1 MNRIVRDISVVLMV
15 AVFGLASDPATA
27 SGQELADPLQ
37 TVRQSSEALAKES
50 PWPPREL
57 PASVASPLKTAD
69 PDQKRSKQLELIARQ
84 ADRQTRHG
92 LELAGRGAFFAAR
105 AEFLGALRLIAGGLD
120 TEQKTNV
127 HGRALAAALTAV
139 KEADDFL
146 PSGPRLE
153 AELDL
158 PRIIAA
164 HATPV
169 LKTDAENVTLMTAM
183 KCYFTFAQEQ
193 FAAAAGH
200 EVAGAMALRAL
211 GKLHDTLAG
220 KKGLSEAAAA
230 PKAMVFYQ
238 AALLVFPENFMAAND
253 LGVLLARSGNYS
265 SARDMFEYS
274 LSLCR
279 QSTTW
284 RNLVVV
290 YRQLGQTALAERA
303 EQEAAM
309 IEQAEIARRKASSMA
324 GNAPVRWVDPRTL
337 SRMSNGAPN
346 SPGVAQPPAQA
357 AGQPGEPSRLPPV
370 EGDIRTVD
378 RSATGTPSGERR
390 ISSRR
395 RSAPTPAAAQRM
407 TWEPPAYQK

>member
-1 MNRIVRDISVVLMV
+1 MNRIARDISVVLTV
-15 AVFGLASDPATA
+15 AVFGLASDPAAA
-27 SGQELADPLQ
+27 SGPELADPLQ
-37 TVRQSSEALAKES
+37 AVRQSSEALAEES

-69 PDQKRSKQLELIARQ
+69 PARKRSRQLELIARQ

-127 HGRALAAALTAV
+127 HGRALAAALTAM
-139 KEADDFL
+139 KEAGDFL

-164 HATPV
+164 HATPA
-169 LKTDAENVTLMTAM
+169 LKTDAENVTSMTAM

-193 FAAAAGH
+193 FAAAAGR
-200 EVAGAMALRAL
+200 EVAAAMALRAL

-220 KKGLSEAAAA
+220 KKGISGTTSA

-303 EQEAAM
+303 EREAAM
-309 IEQAEIARRKASSMA
+309 IEQAEIARRRAASMA

-337 SRMSNGAPN
+337 SRMSNGTPN

-357 AGQPGEPSRLPPV
+357 AGQPGKPSRLPPV

-378 RSATGTPSGERR
+378 RSATGTP
-390 ISSRR
+390 
-395 RSAPTPAAAQRM
+395 
-407 TWEPPAYQK
+407 AYRK

>member
-1 MNRIVRDISVVLMV
+1 MDRIVRVISVMLT
-15 AVFGLASDPATA
+15 AVVFGLAAPAIGLASDPTAA
-27 SGQELADPLQ
+27 SGPELTDPLQ
-37 TVRQSSEALAKES
+37 TVRQSSEALVESPLAEQS

-84 ADRQTRHG
+84 ADRQSRHG

-105 AEFLGALRLIAGGLD
+105 AEFLGALRMIAGGLD

-127 HGRALAAALTAV
+127 HGRALAVALTAM

-169 LKTDAENVTLMTAM
+169 LKSDAENVTSMTAM

-193 FAAAAGH
+193 FAAAAGR

-274 LSLCR
+274 LSLYR

-303 EQEAAM
+303 VREAAM
-309 IEQAEIARRKASSMA
+309 IEQTEIARRKAASLA
-324 GNAPVRWVDPRTL
+324 GNAPVRWVDPQTL

-346 SPGVAQPPAQA
+346 STRVSQPPAHA
-357 AGQPGEPSRLPPV
+357 ARQPVEPRRLPPV
-370 EGDIRTVD
+370 EGDIRTVG
-378 RSATGTPSGERR
+378 RPAAGTPIYR
-390 ISSRR
+390 
-395 RSAPTPAAAQRM
+395 
-407 TWEPPAYQK
+407 K